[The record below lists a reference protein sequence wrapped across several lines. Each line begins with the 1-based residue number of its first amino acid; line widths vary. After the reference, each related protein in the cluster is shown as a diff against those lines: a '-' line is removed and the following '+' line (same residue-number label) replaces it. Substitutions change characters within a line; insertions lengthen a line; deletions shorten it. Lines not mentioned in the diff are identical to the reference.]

1 MGQQAHS
8 DGRDTAGII
17 HHIYA
22 IVLSRPRNLPG
33 RVRPGDVEAARG
45 GAPGFHRRIFL
56 DVSSWEVHRRN
67 ALRFANQWARRH
79 LRSGDLAVLFRISKR
94 EWVNAD
100 PDQIERLMRRSFVKK
115 EADDSLRPTAKGRL
129 ALWIKRLSGS

>member
-1 MGQQAHS
+1 MGV
-8 DGRDTAGII
+8 G
-17 HHIYA
+17 
-22 IVLSRPRNLPG
+22 
-33 RVRPGDVEAARG
+33 RG
-45 GAPGFHRRIFL
+45 GSWGATDFHRRIFL
-56 DVSSWEVHRRN
+56 KFRKC
-67 ALRFANQWARRH
+67 LRFEWEIYWRNPLRSPNQWARKH

-94 EWVNAD
+94 EWASAE